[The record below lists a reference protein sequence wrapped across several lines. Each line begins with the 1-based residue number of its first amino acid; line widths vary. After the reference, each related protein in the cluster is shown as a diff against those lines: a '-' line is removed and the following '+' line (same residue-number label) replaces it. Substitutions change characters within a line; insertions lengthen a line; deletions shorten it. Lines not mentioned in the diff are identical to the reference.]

1 MNDKY
6 ARNNQVVYSI
16 ASLWLAVM
24 CDIDIAD
31 NARREADGA
40 VSR

>member
-1 MNDKY
+1 MINMPGIIRSFIG
-6 ARNNQVVYSI
+6 AI

-24 CDIDIAD
+24 CDIDIAE